1 MDLLR
6 ELYYVLLA
14 VAFLVSS
21 TLGAKDKE
29 LYCGVCHVIA
39 DELQWEISQVDPRK
53 MLEIESFR
61 VDPKGNQKTRKIQY
75 ARSETHLI
83 EQLDSM
89 CEKMNN
95 YAESSDPATGKK
107 SYIRT
112 SSRNGEAV
120 TLSNVAISG
129 DIAKKLKHACES
141 IIEDYDDDII
151 ATFKKERKD
160 PKKYMCRTTTGLCID
175 DDDDEFS
182 ESDYDDDNDDGNNED
197 DATDHDEL

>member
-1 MDLLR
+1 
-6 ELYYVLLA
+6 
-14 VAFLVSS
+14 
-21 TLGAKDKE
+21 
-29 LYCGVCHVIA
+29 
-39 DELQWEISQVDPRK
+39 
-53 MLEIESFR
+53 MLSGLIKNWQRFALF
-61 VDPKGNQKTRKIQY
+61 QIQY

-129 DIAKKLKHACES
+129 DIAKKLKHAVS
-141 IIEDYDDDII
+141 NLY
-151 ATFKKERKD
+151 A
-160 PKKYMCRTTTGLCID
+160 Y
-175 DDDDEFS
+175 
-182 ESDYDDDNDDGNNED
+182 
-197 DATDHDEL
+197 